1 VPGFDALLGGGIPDR
16 QSLLITGQ
24 PGTGKTI
31 LASQVAF
38 HHAARGV
45 PVVLATTTSESQ
57 AKLLEDLAGLSF
69 FSREKVGEELFFL
82 SIYAWLKKGAKEARD
97 ILLNTVRER
106 KARLLVVDGLR
117 SVRDL
122 WQDEAK
128 LREFFYEL
136 SVGLAAV
143 DCTAIF
149 ITEYPLA
156 KLIEFPESTT
166 VDGIISLS
174 FEQGRSG
181 RIRRAEV
188 VKLRGMK
195 HLPGQ
200 HVLRIDASGIRILP
214 RAESVIVPD
223 VDFVLPEGRA
233 DFGLPELDGLFDGGL
248 PRHTAALIAGS
259 TGVGKTLLGLH
270 FAAAGATRRERSL
283 VFSFSEPVGSLV
295 ARARRV
301 SLELQ
306 PLISSG
312 ALILRYD
319 PCFEVEADEI
329 AALLVGELERSGAT
343 RLVLEDVD
351 ALERALENPA
361 RARAFFGA
369 LLIRLRT
376 LGVTSLFTRKIS
388 KLIGPELDFSESAMA
403 NVAENLLFLRHVELY
418 GRLHRVLSILN
429 LRNSKYDPS
438 LREFEIRDEGLRVL
452 KPLSSVG
459 GLLTGQA
466 HPVEG
471 AGRGPV
477 LP

>member
-1 VPGFDALLGGGIPDR
+1 M
-16 QSLLITGQ
+16 ITGQ
-24 PGTGKTI
+24 PGTGKTV

-38 HHAARGV
+38 HHAARGT

-57 AKLLEDLAGLSF
+57 AKLLEDLAGFSF

-82 SIYAWLKKGAKEARD
+82 NIYTWLKRGSREARE
-97 ILLNTVRER
+97 ILVNTVRER

-136 SVGLAAV
+136 SVGLATV

-174 FEQGRSG
+174 FEKSRIGRV
-181 RIRRAEV
+181 RRAEV

-195 HLPGQ
+195 HLHGQ
-200 HVLRIDASGIRILP
+200 HVLRIDASGIHILP
-214 RAESVIVPD
+214 RAESIVTPD
-223 VDFVLPEGRA
+223 VDFVPPEGRA
-233 DFGLPELDGLFDGGL
+233 GFGLTELDALFEGGL
-248 PRHTAALIAGS
+248 PRQSAALIAGS

-270 FAAAGATRRERSL
+270 FAAAGAKRGEKSL
-283 VFSFSEPVGSLV
+283 VVSFSEPSASLIS
-295 ARARRV
+295 RARRV
-301 SLELQ
+301 SLELD

-312 ALILRYD
+312 MMRLRYD

-329 AALLVGELERSGAT
+329 CEQLLEELERSGAK
-343 RLVLEDVD
+343 RLVLEDVET
-351 ALERALENPA
+351 LERALENPG
-361 RARAFFGA
+361 RSRAFFGA
-369 LLIRLRT
+369 LVIRLRA

-388 KLIGPELDFSESAMA
+388 KVIGPELDFSDSAMA
-403 NVAENLLFLRHVELY
+403 HIAENLLFLRHVELY

-429 LRNSKYDPS
+429 LRNSRFDSS

-452 KPLSSVG
+452 NPINSAE

-466 HPVEG
+466 RPLRAPVKE
-471 AGRGPV
+471 PV